1 MLCDLLWSGW
11 HSCYMIFHIEPLSF
25 AAFEP
30 MIIVLAVF
38 EPCYYLFWWFGIIGI
53 IMLGRC
59 CIVWDY
65 MMGWRGV
72 IQDYEMGRFGILPRI
87 SVFFQPLRCRGRV
100 IWKSEDASLWV
111 QGLVRPVTPLA
122 LVSTT
127 PIMWGNLY
135 TSIELIESIR
145 IATSLEW
152 ADVGMR
158 YYD

>member
-1 MLCDLLWSGW
+1 
-11 HSCYMIFHIEPLSF
+11 
-25 AAFEP
+25 
-30 MIIVLAVF
+30 
-38 EPCYYLFWWFGIIGI
+38 
-53 IMLGRC
+53 
-59 CIVWDY
+59 
-65 MMGWRGV
+65 
-72 IQDYEMGRFGILPRI
+72 MGRFGILPRI